1 MKRLALNGPQDYM
14 AVLVRRK
21 WWVIVPFITLSCA
34 IAVLTY
40 ILPRMY
46 VSDTLILIRPRDV
59 PEEFVKNLLAG
70 STEQRLT
77 AIEQTVLS
85 RTNLIQIL
93 NEFADRLP
101 EYRGLNMDEKVLKL
115 RKQIQVTFEVEKKMG
130 VQLPVT
136 YFHISY
142 QNGSPDLA
150 QMICA
155 KLTSLFIE
163 QDNRAREV
171 QVFGTT
177 EFLSGELDKVA
188 VQLQDS
194 EAKLKSVKEN
204 RRYELPDQLETN
216 LRTLDRLGLQKRTNA
231 EALDRYATIRLNLE
245 RQISETPEVID
256 EQPQHSTTSQAPS
269 GLVLEYRK
277 KFVEY
282 QELAGRYTEKHP
294 DVQAARAQLEQLK
307 KQIPPGE
314 LAEEDGKAK
323 NGTVVS
329 TPNPIH
335 QNLVAQLQEVKTELD
350 IREKERKWLESEVT
364 LYEKRVA
371 SAPQSEQEIASIVRQ
386 NADLTKQH
394 EDLKNKL
401 AQAKLSESLE
411 SRQKGSQFVIVD
423 PANYPLLPTKPVKWA
438 IVLAGIAVSF
448 PFGVA
453 FAVGIDLLSG
463 KIWTPMDLESMLS
476 VPVLAEIPEIITSED
491 ETNLKKRRATRRSV
505 ALACMLAYSLG
516 LYLGCRPG
524 GLDRC
529 GHGDPT
535 PLAGGDRPTTAAVC
549 GLVHLLA
556 GASATDGATRWPG

>member
-1 MKRLALNGPQDYM
+1 
-14 AVLVRRK
+14 
-21 WWVIVPFITLSCA
+21 
-34 IAVLTY
+34 
-40 ILPRMY
+40 MY

-516 LYLGCRPG
+516 LYLIYTKQAFILRQ
-524 GLDRC
+524 LDPIIQR
-529 GHGDPT
+529 
-535 PLAGGDRPTTAAVC
+535 LMY
-549 GLVHLLA
+549 
-556 GASATDGATRWPG
+556 